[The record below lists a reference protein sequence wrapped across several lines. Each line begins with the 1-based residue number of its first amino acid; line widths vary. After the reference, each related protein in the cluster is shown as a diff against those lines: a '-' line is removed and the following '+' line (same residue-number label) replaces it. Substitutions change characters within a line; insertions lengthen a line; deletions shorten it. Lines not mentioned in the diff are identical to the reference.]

1 MSELRINRISSV
13 SGDAIEFANGIAGN
27 ADGLKFSPKIITFNP
42 VALSTDLNVSTN
54 QFQFTFDQQI
64 QFSGIGTIQILKASD
79 NTVYEEFTCG
89 VSAGAT
95 ISGSVLELN
104 TSAGNFE
111 FFTNYIINLP
121 STGIANTHGSN
132 FAGLDGYTFRTGV
145 TSFDVLGGDYS
156 QVIVS
161 PTSPTGYHKY
171 VVFTSSGI
179 ATFTGPSASATDF
192 TYAMVAGGGGGGAHH
207 TQGYQAGG
215 GGGAG
220 GLIQNYNG
228 NNLPAKNYTI
238 SIGAGGQGTYS
249 SSMGTDGTYN
259 PSIPGPAQPQYA
271 NNSGPWPARSQPG
284 TNTTFGPT
292 PVGTIVAYGGGRA
305 GYSLT
310 FGNPSPYHPQPTIQY
325 NASSYPDQSSP
336 THYQAGAPGGSGG
349 GATYDQRNPPTY
361 NPSDRDVQGGQ
372 GYAYPSPNQQG
383 YPGGRTYCEPAHY
396 SPTIPPDNQSKMPP
410 AVAVAGGGGGAGG
423 SGNPVTNSPYKGPAG
438 PFKSYVLGGGGG
450 SGKSNPAFPGIALQQ
465 IGMPLT
471 LTNEMGPSGYLAGG
485 GGGAVYAN
493 RNASH
498 PQGNNQGA
506 FTNPSSSRGGTG
518 GGGDGQYN
526 SSPPNPFP
534 SYVAT
539 AGFENMGGGG
549 GGGNYPSG
557 SNAHPNPGTAY
568 GAPGGSGMVLFRFAH
583 PGA

>member
-145 TSFDVLGGDYS
+145 TSFDILGGDYS
-156 QVIVS
+156 QVVVS

-179 ATFTGPSASATDF
+179 ATFTGPSATATDF
-192 TYAMVAGGGGGGAHH
+192 QYAMVAGGGGGG
-207 TQGYQAGG
+207 GYSLDGGNAGG

-220 GLIQNYNG
+220 GLVQNYNG

-238 SIGAGGQGTYS
+238 QIGAGGPGTYATGL
-249 SSMGTDGTYN
+249 GTDQTYN
-259 PSIPGPAQPQYA
+259 PAIPAPYQPQYKY
-271 NNSGPWPARSQPG
+271 SGPWPVRSAPG
-284 TNTTFGPT
+284 SNSSIGPT

-305 GYSLT
+305 GYHRQ
-310 FGNPSPYHPQPTIQY
+310 FGTPSPYFPQPTIQY
-325 NASSYPDQSSP
+325 QGPQYPNQASP
-336 THYQAGAPGGSGG
+336 THFQVGAPGGSGG
-349 GATYDQRNPPTY
+349 GATYSQSVSPTNPTG
-361 NPSDRDVQGGQ
+361 RDVQGGQ

-383 YPGGRTYCEPAHY
+383 YPGGRTYCNPAHY
-396 SPTIPPDNQSKMPP
+396 TPSIPPDNQSVMPTD
-410 AVAVAGGGGGAGG
+410 VSVGGGGGGAG
-423 SGNPVTNSPYKGPAG
+423 SAGNPVQNSPYKGPAG

-450 SGKSNPAFPGIALQQ
+450 SGKPNPAFPGVALQQ

-471 LTNEMGPSGYLAGG
+471 LTNEMGPSGVLAGG

-493 RNASH
+493 RNASW
-498 PQGNNQGA
+498 PQGNNVGA
-506 FTNPSSSRGGTG
+506 FTNPSSAQGGPG
-518 GGGDGQYN
+518 GGGDGRYQ

-534 SYVAT
+534 SHPAN
-539 AGFENMGGGG
+539 AGFEHMGGGG
-549 GGGNYPSG
+549 GGGNYPQLN
-557 SNAHPNPGTAY
+557 NAFATPASMY